1 MAIINGEEI
10 RRKENKDKKVMQTHM
25 RTYLGEEMA
34 KERKRVITSPRYHT
48 EQLVTYGIAQMM
60 D

>member
-10 RRKENKDKKVMQTHM
+10 RRKEYKDKKVMQTHM
-25 RTYLGEEMA
+25 STYLGEEMA
-34 KERKRVITSPRYHT
+34 KERKRVITSLQYHT